1 MTSPYPTPPFTVP
14 SPSESSFSIPTTF
27 EPVFSVAT
35 TEPVFESQT
44 SHSAQPSQNTQP
56 QFQQY
61 NSTTVS
67 SSNAKFPYLKKDEY
81 ETWAMKMEYWIM
93 NSDHNLW
100 NIVLHGNSRKRTGR
114 DPRGNIMILP
124 PVTMEEQIA
133 VQRETKA
140 RTILLQSLPEDH
152 MADFHHLDD
161 AKDIWLAV
169 KARFGGNEESKKMRK
184 SMLKQEFAD
193 FKISESEGLHKG
205 YDRFQKVLSQLNQM
219 QARPDNEDCNMK
231 FLRALPPSWSQ
242 VAITLK
248 TKGGLDFLS
257 FDDLY
262 NKLRTLEIDVKGGS
276 SYDSRVP
283 AAPTHSAFISAAST
297 NSKWSTADSKCQPS
311 SVSYTT
317 TSSSADASGNVLENV
332 LHSFV
337 AESDPQQQITYE
349 DFDQI
354 GKLDLEELDIK
365 WQMAMLSVRIN
376 RFEKKAG
383 RKFKFNNKDAARFDK
398 KKVRC
403 NQCSE
408 LGHFARE
415 CTGKKVDS
423 KTRYS
428 QFKIKE
434 LDKSEEPKA
443 LVLVDSMLNWS
454 DHKSEDMEK
463 GASEVYGMIA
473 GYGDDA
479 VIPTGDAAGTDG
491 IFADGVFVAAGN
503 GSDGVSAVGVGADGV
518 SVTSSDATNAETQ
531 FALMGLSPQVKLE
544 ESEARFDKWKDSSKN
559 LNKLIN
565 SSMSSR
571 SKFGLGYGDTFGS
584 DEVFDLSAPRPITG
598 TFMPPSNKP
607 DIDDTQFTYGSK
619 SNNSSETN
627 SNQLRL
633 NNAPVWKNVE
643 NIPSFVPRP
652 AYVPAGSRNRPTS
665 VPAGR
670 PFPAGWHNPAARPM
684 TRPKSHYFQQFSR
697 PGSYNQ
703 MDMDGGRW
711 GTADNPHTN
720 KDLGIVDSGC
730 SRSMTGNKEKLA
742 DFVKIKGGTVTF
754 GGGDGK
760 ITGKGTIRTSNFN
773 FENVYYVEELQNFN
787 LFSVSQICD
796 TKNKVLFTDKECLV
810 LSKEFQLP
818 DSSQVVLRVPR
829 RHNLYCFNLT
839 DIHSEREIKCLLAKA
854 SLDESTKWHRRMA
867 HVNFKNMNKLAKHG
881 LVNGLPSKL
890 FTNEHNCVACNK
902 GKQHKASYKAIT
914 AVSTISEPLQLLH
927 MDLFGPTSIRS
938 IDHKHYSL
946 VVTDDFSRFSWV
958 FFLGTKDET
967 FYILRDF
974 ITFVENQLTKKVK
987 AIRCDNGTEFKNS
1000 NLIELCGSK
1009 GIKRD
1014 YSVARTPQQ
1023 NGVAERKNRT
1033 LIEAA
1038 RTMLA
1043 DSKLPTMFWTEAVS
1057 TACYVLNRVL
1067 VTRPHNKTPYELL
1080 SGKVPNISHLK
1091 PFGCHVTILNTSDHL
1106 GKFEGKADEGF
1117 LVGYSAHSKAY
1128 RVYNLS
1134 NKKIEETLNL
1144 RYMEDKPNV
1153 QGLGHEWYFDLD
1165 YLTDSLGY
1173 TRFKS
1178 NQPAGTQ
1185 DTNTHAG
1192 THDDSDS
1199 ECDEQVI
1206 VVPSF
1211 PSNHFSGPKVHTA
1224 SATVESTSD
1233 YAEELARLQGQAYEA
1248 NSAAKDTWKTAD
1260 TVPAGSGVPAT
1271 SIPAGSINQAA
1282 GGSAVP
1288 STPSSSVV
1296 EPVHADTPLPPGHSL
1311 GSSEN
1316 STRFSSPSD
1325 LANHISSS
1333 SEMEGIH
1340 HHPTTG
1346 IFSEST
1352 YDADFGGSVT
1362 NLAPTIA
1369 VDPVPTRR
1377 VHTVHPISQ
1386 IIGDITSPVLTR
1398 GTLKKSKFGESAL
1411 AGYVHDQQRNNHTDY
1426 LHCLFACFLSQL
1438 EPSSVAQALN
1448 DPDWVEAMQEE
1459 MQQFVNQDVWKLVP
1473 LPEGKIAIGTK
1484 WILKNKRDARGIV
1497 VRNKARLV
1505 AQGHRQEEGIDY
1517 DEVFAPVA
1525 RIEAIRLFLAFASY
1539 MGFMVYQMDVKSAFL
1554 YGEIDEEVY
1563 VTQPKGFEDPHFPKH
1578 VYKVVKALYG
1588 LHQAPRAWYARL
1600 STFLL
1605 KHNYRRGTI
1614 DKTLFIKKNSRDIIL
1629 VQVYVDDII
1638 FGSTKKAWCDEFEV
1652 LMKGEFEMSAMGEL
1666 TFFLGLQVKQKP
1678 DGIFISQ
1685 DKYVQDMLKKFD
1697 MESVRTATTP
1707 YEASKPKSKDEP
1719 DDAVNVHLYRSMIGS
1734 LMYLTASRPDIM
1746 FAVSACSRH
1755 QVTPLTSNLNAVKKI
1770 FKYLKGQP
1778 KLGLWYPRDSPFVL
1792 EAYSDS
1798 DYAGSNGDRKSTT
1811 GGCQFLGR
1819 RLISWQ
1825 CKKQTIVATSSTE
1838 AEYVAAANCCG
1849 QFELMLV
1856 EHCFCCE
1863 FNVPAGS
1870 FLFML
1875 DDHNKVAFLEKA
1887 KGSADYHQIL
1897 DFLNGSHLRYALTH
1911 CPPITFDSLV
1921 KQFWTSAMVRTLEG
1935 RPQDIV
1941 ATIDGNEVVVT
1952 ESSYRTQLQLK
1963 DEGGLYASKSGGWNQ
1978 FPSSLATGLIC
1989 LSTGR
1994 TYNFSRFIFDGMVG
2008 NVSATNHKFLMY
2020 PRFLQTILGIQTD
2033 DTTPKAIGRFSSKMF
2048 ANMKLKFA
2056 GEPMPLLA
2064 AMLPGG
2070 PVDGGAANAAGG
2082 NPPPPPPPANL
2093 GVDAAADAA
2102 AVPQPTSPL
2111 VEPQPVSTS
2120 SPVRQPTPS
2129 PVRDPSPRPLSPR
2142 PSPVRPQSPTRQPTP
2157 SPVRQPT
2164 PPPSRPSQTNP
2175 FPFMEDDFSGGD
2187 YYVSPTRSND
2197 APPTTGQS
2205 AGGAEEPDALTI
2217 MSTKLD
2223 RCLEK
2228 VGVLESELNNTK
2240 KTLGSAVLK
2249 LVARV
2254 KKLEGK
2260 VRKTKRR
2267 VIISDSEDEEAST
2280 KTDFDLEALSE
2291 LVNATLGSASQIEVE
2306 TVVTLSQA
2314 SRDAQ
2319 LRSDGT
2325 PERSYQRKDLRRRL
2339 RKQSNIPAFE
2349 KFQAQVAAVGT
2360 SIPADGVPA
2369 VSSIP
2374 ADGVPAV
2381 SIPAGSSNVSAV
2393 SSSDKGKAP
2402 VESTSRERSHTWLEG
2417 FLLKASSLPLQKK
2430 DDGGFLLN
2438 SETSVYFA
2446 VPHLVLCFVA
2456 CGCTSC
2462 SSFPMIDLTKRR
2474 KRTARKRAPPPLL
2487 DMDDQSFL
2495 KFNLGSESE
2504 GELVAWA
2511 KLAAWE
2517 VMSTPLGEVNAL
2529 YRVDKFTKYVVP
2541 AGRVNL

>member
-1 MTSPYPTPPFTVP
+1 MFLNMDQLEKQLGKEEFQEIGSMAAFKVLETHSGTESGEQDTRSRSGNDAHADDVDIRPIYDEEPMAEDAEQCRNIRPLPAKLTDNQITELSNQSIEFENIWKQSQVLNEKSNKAKVKHDIDVIEIINIELEHKVAILLKENKTLKRHYKELSDSIKTTRAKTIEHITSLIANNDEFK
-14 SPSESSFSIPTTF
+14 
-27 EPVFSVAT
+27 
-35 TEPVFESQT
+35 
-44 SHSAQPSQNTQP
+44 AQVQEQGFAIAALKNELRKLKG
-56 QFQQY
+56 
-61 NSTTVS
+61 NSTDI
-67 SSNAKFPYLKKDEY
+67 A
-81 ETWAMKMEYWIM
+81 
-93 NSDHNLW
+93 
-100 NIVLHGNSRKRTGR
+100 NITRKRPKPGKNEHETDRVHKEITVVILVR
-114 DPRGNIMILP
+114 DKCPRG
-124 PVTMEEQIA
+124 
-133 VQRETKA
+133 
-140 RTILLQSLPEDH
+140 
-152 MADFHHLDD
+152 
-161 AKDIWLAV
+161 
-169 KARFGGNEESKKMRK
+169 
-184 SMLKQEFAD
+184 
-193 FKISESEGLHKG
+193 
-205 YDRFQKVLSQLNQM
+205 
-219 QARPDNEDCNMK
+219 
-231 FLRALPPSWSQ
+231 
-242 VAITLK
+242 
-248 TKGGLDFLS
+248 
-257 FDDLY
+257 
-262 NKLRTLEIDVKGGS
+262 KLGE
-276 SYDSRVP
+276 
-283 AAPTHSAFISAAST
+283 
-297 NSKWSTADSKCQPS
+297 
-311 SVSYTT
+311 
-317 TSSSADASGNVLENV
+317 
-332 LHSFV
+332 
-337 AESDPQQQITYE
+337 
-349 DFDQI
+349 
-354 GKLDLEELDIK
+354 
-365 WQMAMLSVRIN
+365 
-376 RFEKKAG
+376 
-383 RKFKFNNKDAARFDK
+383 
-398 KKVRC
+398 
-403 NQCSE
+403 
-408 LGHFARE
+408 
-415 CTGKKVDS
+415 
-423 KTRYS
+423 
-428 QFKIKE
+428 
-434 LDKSEEPKA
+434 
-443 LVLVDSMLNWS
+443 
-454 DHKSEDMEK
+454 
-463 GASEVYGMIA
+463 

-479 VIPTGDAAGTDG
+479 VFLLLMVAGVSSTDG
-491 IFADGVFVAAGN
+491 IFADGAKIDN
-503 GSDGVSAVGVGADGV
+503 M
-518 SVTSSDATNAETQ
+518 NNK
-531 FALMGLSPQVKLE
+531 VKLE
-544 ESEARFDKWKDSSKN
+544 ESEARFDKWLDSSKN

-565 SSMSSR
+565 SSMSTR
-571 SKFGLGYGDTFGS
+571 SKFGLGYGDTFRS
-584 DEVFDLSAPRPITG
+584 DEVFDLSAPSIFDSCLKDVLEKPLYDGFVKAGGLHAVPGPITG

-607 DIDDTQFTYGSK
+607 DIDDTQYTYGSK
-619 SNNSSETN
+619 SNNCVETN
-627 SNQLRL
+627 SVSNDFVSCETSDKSSDSDTTGFASCASSVNSSSTMTNASSSVDLKTLHKTDDQGPCNDTQSPSFSFKENVKTPRNLCNRNGSNNISLCKNKSFGTKKCFVCGRKFHLIQDCDFYENQLRL
-633 NNAPVWKNVE
+633 NNAHVWKNVE
-643 NIPSFVPRP
+643 HIPSFVPRP
-652 AYVPAGSRNRPTS
+652 AYVLAGSRNRPTS

-670 PFPAGWHNPAARPM
+670 PFLAGWHNPAARPM
-684 TRPKSHYFQQFSR
+684 TRPKSHYFQQFNR

-711 GTADNPHTN
+711 RTADNPHTN

-754 GGGDGK
+754 GGGDGQ
-760 ITGKGTIRTSNFN
+760 ITGKGTIRTSTFN

-829 RHNLYCFNLT
+829 RHKR
-839 DIHSEREIKCLLAKA
+839 DIKCLLAKA

-1178 NQPAGTQ
+1178 HQPAGTQ

-1192 THDDSDS
+1192 TQDDSDS

-1233 YAEELARLQGQAYEA
+1233 YAEELARLQGQAYAA

-1260 TVPAGSGVPAT
+1260 TVPAVSGIPAT

-1296 EPVHADTPLPPGHSL
+1296 EPVHADDTPLPPGHSL

-1316 STRFSSPSD
+1316 STRFPSPSD

-1346 IFSEST
+1346 IFSESS
-1352 YDADFGGSVT
+1352 YDADFGGSIT
-1362 NLAPTIA
+1362 NLAPHID
-1369 VDPVPTRR
+1369 VDPAPTRR

-1386 IIGDITSPVLTR
+1386 IIGDISSPVLTR
-1398 GTLKKSKFGESAL
+1398 GSLKKSKFGESAL

-1459 MQQFVNQDVWKLVP
+1459 MQQFVHQEVWKLVP
-1473 LPEGKIAIGTK
+1473 LPEGKTAIGTK

-1563 VTQPKGFEDPHFPKH
+1563 VTQPKGFEDPFHPKH
-1578 VYKVVKALYG
+1578 VYRVVKALYG

-1605 KHNYRRGTI
+1605 KHNYRRGSI

-1638 FGSTKKAWCDEFEV
+1638 FGSTNKAWCDEFEV

-1666 TFFLGLQVKQKP
+1666 TFFLGLQVTQKSN
-1678 DGIFISQ
+1678 GIFISQ

-1697 MESVRTATTP
+1697 MVNVRSATTP
-1707 YEASKPKSKDEP
+1707 FEATNPKSKEEP
-1719 DDAVNVHLYRSMIGS
+1719 DEAVNVHLYRSMIGS
-1734 LMYLTASRPDIM
+1734 LMYLTASRPDIQ

-1755 QVTPLTSNLNAVKKI
+1755 QVTPLTSHLNAVKRI
-1770 FKYLKGQP
+1770 FKYLKGRP

-1798 DYAGSNGDRKSTT
+1798 DYAGSHGDRKSTT

-1849 QFELMLV
+1849 Q
-1856 EHCFCCE
+1856 
-1863 FNVPAGS
+1863 
-1870 FLFML
+1870 
-1875 DDHNKVAFLEKA
+1875 
-1887 KGSADYHQIL
+1887 
-1897 DFLNGSHLRYALTH
+1897 GSHIRYAITH
-1911 CPPITFDSLV
+1911 DLIIYDSLV
-1921 KQFWTSAMVRTLEG
+1921 KQFWSTASLRASEEG
-1935 RPQDIV
+1935 PPAIL
-1941 ATIDGNEVVVT
+1941 ATIDRSSYTIT
-1952 ESSYRTQLQLK
+1952 ESSFRSQLQL
-1963 DEGGLYASKSGGWNQ
+1963 DDDGGVEDLPIADIYLGESSGVSMHIVTPQTIPETITDPDHSHDHAPHQPDQPLLLLVLQLNEQG
-1978 FPSSLATGLIC
+1978 PSSDPT
-1989 LSTGR
+1989 
-1994 TYNFSRFIFDGMVG
+1994 
-2008 NVSATNHKFLMY
+2008 
-2020 PRFLQTILGIQTD
+2020 
-2033 DTTPKAIGRFSSKMF
+2033 
-2048 ANMKLKFA
+2048 
-2056 GEPMPLLA
+2056 MPLLQDLMKSEILKNLNLNSQASCSMGRSIKLVLGSLLALSVPTGVLKKQIFHSYSVPSDEFAVVPDVSLLNILLAERKVAQMLKEEEILLHRGWTMKHVKSFSDEQLKTEFDKIRA
-2064 AMLPGG
+2064 AVAELKSQNIRRSLKRPSANLEQDSSKKSKSTEAPKSSVPDDSQQPSVEVPSQKATKEDVEVTSNTASTAQHTASSLKKVGTRKKRLG
-2070 PVDGGAANAAGG
+2070 RKGVHTSRSTIPIEDGDPDAEHKMCLKLNQCLLQESQLSQVLHKSSG
-2082 NPPPPPPPANL
+2082 NPSL
-2093 GVDAAADAA
+2093 GVGLVLWGDLKVLMD
-2102 AVPQPTSPL
+2102 SPEVNDGSDVWKNQNTWSIQSWKLYSYSGVHVLETVGGL
-2111 VEPQPVSTS
+2111 VVHMF
-2120 SPVRQPTPS
+2120 V
-2129 PVRDPSPRPLSPR
+2129 DKKYPLSVNLIER
-2142 PSPVRPQSPTRQPTP
+2142 MIDHQLEICHDTVG
-2157 SPVRQPT
+2157 
-2164 PPPSRPSQTNP
+2164 N
-2175 FPFMEDDFSGGD
+2175 EL
-2187 YYVSPTRSND
+2187 
-2197 APPTTGQS
+2197 TTAVQLI
-2205 AGGAEEPDALTI
+2205 AFL
-2217 MSTKLD
+2217 
-2223 RCLEK
+2223 
-2228 VGVLESELNNTK
+2228 K
-2240 KTLGSAVLK
+2240 KQ
-2249 LVARV
+2249 
-2254 KKLEGK
+2254 
-2260 VRKTKRR
+2260 
-2267 VIISDSEDEEAST
+2267 ISDSRRPKVHDWYVVPTGRVKVPAGRYVVPTGKDNVIVSAGST
-2280 KTDFDLEALSE
+2280 K
-2291 LVNATLGSASQIEVE
+2291 V
-2306 TVVTLSQA
+2306 
-2314 SRDAQ
+2314 
-2319 LRSDGT
+2319 
-2325 PERSYQRKDLRRRL
+2325 
-2339 RKQSNIPAFE
+2339 
-2349 KFQAQVAAVGT
+2349 
-2360 SIPADGVPA
+2360 
-2369 VSSIP
+2369 
-2374 ADGVPAV
+2374 
-2381 SIPAGSSNVSAV
+2381 IPAGSTILVLVVLCLLRLIVNLAYFFVKRIENAR
-2393 SSSDKGKAP
+2393 A
-2402 VESTSRERSHTWLEG
+2402 T
-2417 FLLKASSLPLQKK
+2417 LKAKLPY
-2430 DDGGFLLN
+2430 GIFL
-2438 SETSVYFA
+2438 T
-2446 VPHLVLCFVA
+2446 H
-2456 CGCTSC
+2456 
-2462 SSFPMIDLTKRR
+2462 
-2474 KRTARKRAPPPLL
+2474 
-2487 DMDDQSFL
+2487 
-2495 KFNLGSESE
+2495 
-2504 GELVAWA
+2504 
-2511 KLAAWE
+2511 
-2517 VMSTPLGEVNAL
+2517 L
-2529 YRVDKFTKYVVP
+2529 YRVMHPLALTQTRKPRSDRSSQRHRHSTSSSAYHHGSSSQQGNDNGDEGTSYLNSLSQLTRHQYHIPTSSQQSDDLLFECQTTLLNRQKN
-2541 AGRVNL
+2541 A

>member
-1 MTSPYPTPPFTVP
+1 
-14 SPSESSFSIPTTF
+14 
-27 EPVFSVAT
+27 
-35 TEPVFESQT
+35 
-44 SHSAQPSQNTQP
+44 
-56 QFQQY
+56 
-61 NSTTVS
+61 
-67 SSNAKFPYLKKDEY
+67 
-81 ETWAMKMEYWIM
+81 
-93 NSDHNLW
+93 
-100 NIVLHGNSRKRTGR
+100 
-114 DPRGNIMILP
+114 
-124 PVTMEEQIA
+124 
-133 VQRETKA
+133 
-140 RTILLQSLPEDH
+140 
-152 MADFHHLDD
+152 
-161 AKDIWLAV
+161 
-169 KARFGGNEESKKMRK
+169 
-184 SMLKQEFAD
+184 
-193 FKISESEGLHKG
+193 
-205 YDRFQKVLSQLNQM
+205 
-219 QARPDNEDCNMK
+219 
-231 FLRALPPSWSQ
+231 
-242 VAITLK
+242 
-248 TKGGLDFLS
+248 
-257 FDDLY
+257 
-262 NKLRTLEIDVKGGS
+262 
-276 SYDSRVP
+276 
-283 AAPTHSAFISAAST
+283 
-297 NSKWSTADSKCQPS
+297 
-311 SVSYTT
+311 
-317 TSSSADASGNVLENV
+317 
-332 LHSFV
+332 
-337 AESDPQQQITYE
+337 
-349 DFDQI
+349 
-354 GKLDLEELDIK
+354 
-365 WQMAMLSVRIN
+365 MAMLSCFESM

-383 RKFKFNNKDAARFDK
+383 RKFSLITKMRQLGLMGILAEGVSLIAAGVVAD
-398 KKVRC
+398 
-403 NQCSE
+403 
-408 LGHFARE
+408 GP
-415 CTGKKVDS
+415 
-423 KTRYS
+423 KTENIS
-428 QFKIKE
+428 MLPFKTSLTLME
-434 LDKSEEPKA
+434 YTLHLCDKSSDSETTGFASCVSSVKSSSLKTKDQLA
-443 LVLVDSMLNWS
+443 SASSSVDLKTL
-454 DHKSEDMEK
+454 HKT
-463 GASEVYGMIA
+463 
-473 GYGDDA
+473 DDQGPCN
-479 VIPTGDAAGTDG
+479 VTQSPSFSFKENVKTPRNLCNR
-491 IFADGVFVAAGN
+491 N
-503 GSDGVSAVGVGADGV
+503 GSNNISLCKNKSFG
-518 SVTSSDATNAETQ
+518 
-531 FALMGLSPQVKLE
+531 
-544 ESEARFDKWKDSSKN
+544 SK
-559 LNKLIN
+559 KCFVCG
-565 SSMSSR
+565 
-571 SKFGLGYGDTFGS
+571 SKFHLIRDCDFY
-584 DEVFDLSAPRPITG
+584 E
-598 TFMPPSNKP
+598 
-607 DIDDTQFTYGSK
+607 
-619 SNNSSETN
+619 
-627 SNQLRL
+627 NQLRL

-890 FTNEHNCVACNK
+890 FTNENNCVACNK

-946 VVTDDFSRFSWV
+946 VVTNDFSRFSWV

-1473 LPEGKIAIGTK
+1473 LPEGKTAIGTK

-1563 VTQPKGFEDPHFPKH
+1563 VTQPKGFEDPFYPKH
-1578 VYKVVKALYG
+1578 VYRVVKALYG
-1588 LHQAPRAWYARL
+1588 LHQAPRAWYAKL

-1629 VQVYVDDII
+1629 VQPLDELGEVSWPMRCCHVGVYDWR
-1638 FGSTKKAWCDEFEV
+1638 GC
-1652 LMKGEFEMSAMGEL
+1652 
-1666 TFFLGLQVKQKP
+1666 
-1678 DGIFISQ
+1678 
-1685 DKYVQDMLKKFD
+1685 
-1697 MESVRTATTP
+1697 
-1707 YEASKPKSKDEP
+1707 KSR
-1719 DDAVNVHLYRSMIGS
+1719 AGFYRG
-1734 LMYLTASRPDIM
+1734 AGGG
-1746 FAVSACSRH
+1746 
-1755 QVTPLTSNLNAVKKI
+1755 NLRS
-1770 FKYLKGQP
+1770 G
-1778 KLGLWYPRDSPFVL
+1778 FVL
-1792 EAYSDS
+1792 EF
-1798 DYAGSNGDRKSTT
+1798 GGKSRL
-1811 GGCQFLGR
+1811 GG
-1819 RLISWQ
+1819 
-1825 CKKQTIVATSSTE
+1825 
-1838 AEYVAAANCCG
+1838 
-1849 QFELMLV
+1849 
-1856 EHCFCCE
+1856 
-1863 FNVPAGS
+1863 
-1870 FLFML
+1870 
-1875 DDHNKVAFLEKA
+1875 
-1887 KGSADYHQIL
+1887 
-1897 DFLNGSHLRYALTH
+1897 
-1911 CPPITFDSLV
+1911 
-1921 KQFWTSAMVRTLEG
+1921 
-1935 RPQDIV
+1935 
-1941 ATIDGNEVVVT
+1941 
-1952 ESSYRTQLQLK
+1952 
-1963 DEGGLYASKSGGWNQ
+1963 
-1978 FPSSLATGLIC
+1978 
-1989 LSTGR
+1989 
-1994 TYNFSRFIFDGMVG
+1994 
-2008 NVSATNHKFLMY
+2008 
-2020 PRFLQTILGIQTD
+2020 
-2033 DTTPKAIGRFSSKMF
+2033 
-2048 ANMKLKFA
+2048 
-2056 GEPMPLLA
+2056 
-2064 AMLPGG
+2064 
-2070 PVDGGAANAAGG
+2070 
-2082 NPPPPPPPANL
+2082 
-2093 GVDAAADAA
+2093 
-2102 AVPQPTSPL
+2102 
-2111 VEPQPVSTS
+2111 
-2120 SPVRQPTPS
+2120 
-2129 PVRDPSPRPLSPR
+2129 
-2142 PSPVRPQSPTRQPTP
+2142 
-2157 SPVRQPT
+2157 
-2164 PPPSRPSQTNP
+2164 
-2175 FPFMEDDFSGGD
+2175 
-2187 YYVSPTRSND
+2187 
-2197 APPTTGQS
+2197 
-2205 AGGAEEPDALTI
+2205 
-2217 MSTKLD
+2217 
-2223 RCLEK
+2223 
-2228 VGVLESELNNTK
+2228 
-2240 KTLGSAVLK
+2240 
-2249 LVARV
+2249 
-2254 KKLEGK
+2254 
-2260 VRKTKRR
+2260 
-2267 VIISDSEDEEAST
+2267 
-2280 KTDFDLEALSE
+2280 
-2291 LVNATLGSASQIEVE
+2291 
-2306 TVVTLSQA
+2306 
-2314 SRDAQ
+2314 
-2319 LRSDGT
+2319 
-2325 PERSYQRKDLRRRL
+2325 
-2339 RKQSNIPAFE
+2339 
-2349 KFQAQVAAVGT
+2349 
-2360 SIPADGVPA
+2360 
-2369 VSSIP
+2369 
-2374 ADGVPAV
+2374 
-2381 SIPAGSSNVSAV
+2381 
-2393 SSSDKGKAP
+2393 
-2402 VESTSRERSHTWLEG
+2402 
-2417 FLLKASSLPLQKK
+2417 
-2430 DDGGFLLN
+2430 
-2438 SETSVYFA
+2438 
-2446 VPHLVLCFVA
+2446 
-2456 CGCTSC
+2456 
-2462 SSFPMIDLTKRR
+2462 
-2474 KRTARKRAPPPLL
+2474 
-2487 DMDDQSFL
+2487 
-2495 KFNLGSESE
+2495 
-2504 GELVAWA
+2504 
-2511 KLAAWE
+2511 
-2517 VMSTPLGEVNAL
+2517 
-2529 YRVDKFTKYVVP
+2529 
-2541 AGRVNL
+2541 

>member
-1 MTSPYPTPPFTVP
+1 
-14 SPSESSFSIPTTF
+14 
-27 EPVFSVAT
+27 
-35 TEPVFESQT
+35 
-44 SHSAQPSQNTQP
+44 
-56 QFQQY
+56 
-61 NSTTVS
+61 
-67 SSNAKFPYLKKDEY
+67 
-81 ETWAMKMEYWIM
+81 MEIAEM
-93 NSDHNLW
+93 D
-100 NIVLHGNSRKRTGR
+100 RQ
-114 DPRGNIMILP
+114 DPRGNITDSSS
-124 PVTMEEQIA
+124 VTYG
-133 VQRETKA
+133 RNK
-140 RTILLQSLPEDH
+140 LLSN
-152 MADFHHLDD
+152 
-161 AKDIWLAV
+161 KNIWLA
-169 KARFGGNEESKKMRK
+169 SKSDLEGIKSQRQMRG
-184 SMLKQEFAD
+184 SQCSSRSLPT
-193 FKISESEGLHKG
+193 FKILNPLWVLHK
-205 YDRFQKVLSQLNQM
+205 
-219 QARPDNEDCNMK
+219 
-231 FLRALPPSWSQ
+231 
-242 VAITLK
+242 
-248 TKGGLDFLS
+248 
-257 FDDLY
+257 
-262 NKLRTLEIDVKGGS
+262 
-276 SYDSRVP
+276 
-283 AAPTHSAFISAAST
+283 AFISAAST
-297 NSKWSTADSKCQPS
+297 NSTVVICDSNVNIS
-311 SVSYTT
+311 SVRIYHYFFLFMLMLQ
-317 TSSSADASGNVLENV
+317 A
-332 LHSFV
+332 
-337 AESDPQQQITYE
+337 IM
-349 DFDQI
+349 
-354 GKLDLEELDIK
+354 DLEELGQST
-365 WQMAMLSVRIN
+365 WQMAMLSVRLIDLKKRLELGDICKRMYRERGGFQRHCISQFRSKYWIN
-376 RFEKKAG
+376 R
-383 RKFKFNNKDAARFDK
+383 R
-398 KKVRC
+398 
-403 NQCSE
+403 QW
-408 LGHFARE
+408 
-415 CTGKKVDS
+415 
-423 KTRYS
+423 
-428 QFKIKE
+428 
-434 LDKSEEPKA
+434 A
-443 LVLVDSMLNWS
+443 LVS
-454 DHKSEDMEK
+454 
-463 GASEVYGMIA
+463 
-473 GYGDDA
+473 GYGDDD
-479 VIPTGDAAGTDG
+479 VIHVLLLLLMEFVLMV
-491 IFADGVFVAAGN
+491 IFADGVVVLLDCDFY
-503 GSDGVSAVGVGADGV
+503 
-518 SVTSSDATNAETQ
+518 E
-531 FALMGLSPQVKLE
+531 
-544 ESEARFDKWKDSSKN
+544 
-559 LNKLIN
+559 
-565 SSMSSR
+565 
-571 SKFGLGYGDTFGS
+571 
-584 DEVFDLSAPRPITG
+584 
-598 TFMPPSNKP
+598 
-607 DIDDTQFTYGSK
+607 
-619 SNNSSETN
+619 
-627 SNQLRL
+627 NQLRL
-633 NNAPVWKNVE
+633 NKAPVWKNVE

-652 AYVPAGSRNRPTS
+652 AYVPAGSRNRPTY
-665 VPAGR
+665 VPTGR

-684 TRPKSHYFQQFSR
+684 TKPKRHYFQQFSR

-703 MDMDGGRW
+703 MDMDGGSL

-1473 LPEGKIAIGTK
+1473 LPEGKTAIGTK

-1563 VTQPKGFEDPHFPKH
+1563 VTQPKGFEDPFYPKH
-1578 VYKVVKALYG
+1578 VYRVVKALYG

-1638 FGSTKKAWCDEFEV
+1638 FGSTNQTWCDEFEV

-1666 TFFLGLQVKQKP
+1666 TFFLGLQVKQQP

-1685 DKYVQDMLKKFD
+1685 DKYVQDMLRRFD
-1697 MESVRTATTP
+1697 MESVRPATTP
-1707 YEASKPKSKDEP
+1707 YEAAKPKSKDEP

-1778 KLGLWYPRDSPFVL
+1778 KIGLWYPRDSPFVL
-1792 EAYSDS
+1792 EAYNNS

-1825 CKKQTIVATSSTE
+1825 CKKQTVVATSSTEAKYVTAAHCCGQWAYWFLLAEQFLLVVFLVSAGRVVPAGLFMGMGCNEYEANHIAGHDDAMGDDLQYTPYLLQLLNHEKMLKHKNWKLKLMAIRPRNQLSFSFSNSRWLRWFAIHHDVTLSGPKIVLATSKRPCLDADFLVADSKFMKVAYEDSFKMLLFNPLVCSSVVPTGKDNSIVSTDSTKVIPAGRTILFLIEPTSIAKALSDSSWVEAMQEELLIEAIRLFLAYASFMGFLVYQMDVKSAFLYFTIEEEVYVTQPPGFKDPDHPDKVYKVYVDDIIFGSTNKELCTGFEKLMKDKFQMSSMGELTFFLGLQVQQKEDGIFISQDKYVAEILKKFNYSDVKSASTPVDLEKPLVKDGDADDVDVHLYRSMIGSLMYLTASRPDIMFAVCACARFQVTPKTSHLLAVKRIFRYLKGKPTLGLWYSRDSPFELVAYTDSDYAGATQDRKSTTGGCQFLGNRLISWQCKKQTVVATSTTE
-1838 AEYVAAANCCG
+1838 AEYVAAASCCG
-1849 QFELMLV
+1849 QVKHVEYLMLNASPFEV
-1856 EHCFCCE
+1856 MFE
-1863 FNVPAGS
+1863 
-1870 FLFML
+1870 
-1875 DDHNKVAFLEKA
+1875 NKV
-1887 KGSADYHQIL
+1887 
-1897 DFLNGSHLRYALTH
+1897 NG
-1911 CPPITFDSLV
+1911 
-1921 KQFWTSAMVRTLEG
+1921 
-1935 RPQDIV
+1935 
-1941 ATIDGNEVVVT
+1941 
-1952 ESSYRTQLQLK
+1952 
-1963 DEGGLYASKSGGWNQ
+1963 
-1978 FPSSLATGLIC
+1978 
-1989 LSTGR
+1989 
-1994 TYNFSRFIFDGMVG
+1994 
-2008 NVSATNHKFLMY
+2008 
-2020 PRFLQTILGIQTD
+2020 
-2033 DTTPKAIGRFSSKMF
+2033 
-2048 ANMKLKFA
+2048 
-2056 GEPMPLLA
+2056 
-2064 AMLPGG
+2064 
-2070 PVDGGAANAAGG
+2070 
-2082 NPPPPPPPANL
+2082 
-2093 GVDAAADAA
+2093 
-2102 AVPQPTSPL
+2102 
-2111 VEPQPVSTS
+2111 
-2120 SPVRQPTPS
+2120 
-2129 PVRDPSPRPLSPR
+2129 
-2142 PSPVRPQSPTRQPTP
+2142 
-2157 SPVRQPT
+2157 
-2164 PPPSRPSQTNP
+2164 
-2175 FPFMEDDFSGGD
+2175 
-2187 YYVSPTRSND
+2187 
-2197 APPTTGQS
+2197 
-2205 AGGAEEPDALTI
+2205 
-2217 MSTKLD
+2217 
-2223 RCLEK
+2223 
-2228 VGVLESELNNTK
+2228 
-2240 KTLGSAVLK
+2240 LGS
-2249 LVARV
+2249 
-2254 KKLEGK
+2254 
-2260 VRKTKRR
+2260 
-2267 VIISDSEDEEAST
+2267 
-2280 KTDFDLEALSE
+2280 
-2291 LVNATLGSASQIEVE
+2291 
-2306 TVVTLSQA
+2306 
-2314 SRDAQ
+2314 
-2319 LRSDGT
+2319 
-2325 PERSYQRKDLRRRL
+2325 
-2339 RKQSNIPAFE
+2339 
-2349 KFQAQVAAVGT
+2349 
-2360 SIPADGVPA
+2360 
-2369 VSSIP
+2369 
-2374 ADGVPAV
+2374 
-2381 SIPAGSSNVSAV
+2381 
-2393 SSSDKGKAP
+2393 
-2402 VESTSRERSHTWLEG
+2402 
-2417 FLLKASSLPLQKK
+2417 
-2430 DDGGFLLN
+2430 
-2438 SETSVYFA
+2438 
-2446 VPHLVLCFVA
+2446 
-2456 CGCTSC
+2456 
-2462 SSFPMIDLTKRR
+2462 
-2474 KRTARKRAPPPLL
+2474 
-2487 DMDDQSFL
+2487 
-2495 KFNLGSESE
+2495 
-2504 GELVAWA
+2504 
-2511 KLAAWE
+2511 
-2517 VMSTPLGEVNAL
+2517 
-2529 YRVDKFTKYVVP
+2529 
-2541 AGRVNL
+2541 